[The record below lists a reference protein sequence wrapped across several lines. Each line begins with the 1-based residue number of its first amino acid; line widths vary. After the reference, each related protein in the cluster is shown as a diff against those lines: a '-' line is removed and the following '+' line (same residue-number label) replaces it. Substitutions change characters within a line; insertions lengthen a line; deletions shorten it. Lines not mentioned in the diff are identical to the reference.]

1 MRLLVLGSLLVG
13 AALPAHAEQPAERV
27 LRLLDAAMNTADDQ
41 SFEYDVST
49 WEPGKNER
57 VMSMNVKVK
66 SPGLR
71 RVDFVAPG
79 DVKGMRVLV
88 RSLSEMYVYLP
99 SFHKIRRV
107 AGHVRSQSFM
117 GSALS
122 QDDMSISRYGEAY
135 VATRLVREDGTS
147 WTIQLTRR
155 PRSDFPYATLQIT
168 VLKKERMPSEILYFN
183 DASAKVKSEQRP
195 GYSCKTSPKGQV
207 CNAYEMRMTDHTRN
221 GLWTKLIM
229 KKWTINTGVPEAF
242 FTPRDLQRGG

>member
-1 MRLLVLGSLLVG
+1 MRLLVVGAFLVG
-13 AALPAHAEQPAERV
+13 AASPARAEQPAERV
-27 LRLLDAAMNTADDQ
+27 LRLLDAAMSTAEDQ

-49 WEPGKNER
+49 WEPGKSER
-57 VMSMNVKVK
+57 VMGMNVKVK

-71 RVDFVAPG
+71 RVDFVSPG

-122 QDDMSISRYGEAY
+122 QDDMSISRYSEAY
-135 VATRLVREDGTS
+135 VASRMVREDGTS
-147 WTIQLTRR
+147 WTIELTRR
-155 PRSDFPYATLQIT
+155 PQSDFPYARLRIT

-183 DASAKVKSEQRP
+183 DAGTQVKSEQRQ
-195 GYSCKTSPKGQV
+195 GYSCKGSPRGQV

-229 KKWTINTGVPEAF
+229 KKWAINTNVPASF
-242 FTPRDLQRGG
+242 FTQRDLQRGG